1 MPGSVFVTLYGSST
15 YNVIRSCQIAFQ
27 ISYIILHTHQS
38 CMKDALTLH
47 PCQYLM
53 FKHLIFF
60 LKLISPLCR
69 MFEGEDMF
77 KLVLCIGWDGWM
89 ASPSQWTWVWLDPGS
104 WWWTGKSGMLQSTGL
119 QSRTWLNDWTTTKKK
134 IPNATGFRIG
144 KQGSVQFSRSVVSDP
159 LQPHGLQHTRPPCQ
173 SPTPGAYS
181 NSCPLS
187 RWCHPTIS
195 SFVFPFSSCPQ
206 SFPTSKSFPMIQL
219 FASGDQSTGAS
230 LSASVLPGSIQGW
243 FPLGLTSLIFLQS
256 KGFSMK

>member
-119 QSRTWLNDWTTTKKK
+119 QSWIRLNNWTELNCSWPRDQTRISCVSKW
-134 IPNATGFRIG
+134 ILYCWATREALFTHLTHLI
-144 KQGSVQFSRSVVSDP
+144 SSLCEVVLPDP
-159 LQPHGLQHTRPPCQ
+159 LIVHF
-173 SPTPGAYS
+173 
-181 NSCPLS
+181 NV
-187 RWCHPTIS
+187 
-195 SFVFPFSSCPQ
+195 FV
-206 SFPTSKSFPMIQL
+206 I
-219 FASGDQSTGAS
+219 
-230 LSASVLPGSIQGW
+230 
-243 FPLGLTSLIFLQS
+243 
-256 KGFSMK
+256 